1 MTKERHKSRLK
12 RIFLTT
18 VFLTR
23 FLSLGHR
30 NKETILRKKQVRE
43 SPQCFVTTNRARH
56 HGPATLEKNW
66 GQHKIQCLQNDLR
79 SLSDFEFIQSVHVE
93 VTEDL
98 RLQTRHLHKNIR

>member
-56 HGPATLEKNW
+56 HGPATLEK
-66 GQHKIQCLQNDLR
+66 KIGANTKFNV
-79 SLSDFEFIQSVHVE
+79 SKMISDHCPILNSSNQFM
-93 VTEDL
+93 L
-98 RLQTRHLHKNIR
+98 K